1 MASEREGISGC
12 SFAQLSIAVL
22 SGNESRMADT
32 GSCPVAGRPRFF
44 RTTGIDFLAIIVLRK
59 SEPVRSA
66 NFSPALTQ
74 ATEAPWLRLIL
85 FVAQVAS

>member
-1 MASEREGISGC
+1 MAD
-12 SFAQLSIAVL
+12 L
-22 SGNESRMADT
+22 SGTESRIAET

-59 SEPVRSA
+59 SEPVRRV

-74 ATEAPWLRLIL
+74 ATE
-85 FVAQVAS
+85 VTHGSG